1 VEKVRVAHE
10 AISALAYLH
19 DNSIIHRDV
28 KPDNIMMDANNSPIL
43 IDFSLCKVL
52 APMEEV
58 SMETHT
64 GNIGTA
70 CYISPECYNFEP
82 YSYEADSYSI
92 GVVLLELFQGELL
105 TDTVGRDKAALVVVQ
120 KMVAEL
126 PANPFPDVL
135 RKLLNSNGEERITC
149 RAALSEPVF
158 LKNNFAVPSV
168 SRQFENALEWAHPS
182 AREGDENLAP
192 APVGKK
198 RGNGKVDAGKG
209 GELGGQQQQLMARI
223 SAILGVERAQTLA
236 AAKQ

>member
-1 VEKVRVAHE
+1 
-10 AISALAYLH
+10 
-19 DNSIIHRDV
+19 
-28 KPDNIMMDANNSPIL
+28 
-43 IDFSLCKVL
+43 
-52 APMEEV
+52 
-58 SMETHT
+58 METHT